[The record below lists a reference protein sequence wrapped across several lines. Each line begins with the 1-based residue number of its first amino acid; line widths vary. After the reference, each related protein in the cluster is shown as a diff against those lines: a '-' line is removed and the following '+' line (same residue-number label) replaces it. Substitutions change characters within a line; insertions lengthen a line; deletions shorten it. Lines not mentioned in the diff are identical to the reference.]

1 MFAIELGDRVEIDGH
16 VYAFTHRTAQAKLS
30 FQSPSEATT
39 KELSQDELLE
49 KFSRGEIK
57 LRIAPPDDSSADF
70 RRLDL
75 ASVPEAHRKI
85 AEERLA
91 YVKAIYAQGTPK
103 PFSKTWPSIIAAVAS
118 LSRATRPPEWTTVR
132 RWMRKYEGSNG
143 DIRSLLP
150 SFARR
155 GCKEESRST
164 EEREFLNELILKLYL
179 VKNRPTIKW
188 LHKQISA
195 KYRELQQKPHE
206 ACSWQIPSPSWLYR
220 RIKKIDAYDVD
231 RARFGKRVADHKFR
245 AVGPGRAATYRLE
258 VVEIDH
264 TTANVMII
272 DEKSGVVLGRPTITI
287 AIDRFTRMI
296 VGLYIGFEP
305 PSTYSVMQCL
315 RNMMLPKT
323 YVATEFPRIKV
334 PWKAFGV
341 PICIVVDNAFEFT
354 SDAFR
359 EAAAIFNFDI
369 FQQPVRQPEFKGI
382 VERFMR
388 TIEQKAMS
396 GVPGRTFSNPKER
409 AEYDSANMARL
420 TLPEFREHFHFWMLT
435 DYCYQMHDGILDVPA
450 KRWEEE
456 IDRAPLPPIN
466 AEDVNVYLGIT
477 KRGTL
482 RREGIRFANLFFNS
496 DELNKLLRQIGSGQ
510 VVKFTVNPNDL
521 SEIVVI
527 HPTKNV
533 PIRAYCTYREYSMGL
548 TLHQHR
554 IIRAFRRKQCADF
567 TNEKELVKARDAFL
581 DASAELLMR
590 SNTRRRPRLARNQG
604 GGNVEQ
610 PTTSPDIQEFKRIV
624 VEPTSYSEFGDILA
638 EDTAP
643 EVPDLPDEPQSEDSA
658 SDVGDD
664 IDQEVDPKP
673 TPATEKPEV
682 PLFRYRSRDGDSTRD
697 DSSSTGDRR

>member
-16 VYAFTHRTAQAKLS
+16 TYAFTHRTGQAKFS
-30 FQSPSEATT
+30 FRSTSELDT

-49 KFSRGEIK
+49 KFVKGEIK
-57 LRIAPPDDSSADF
+57 LRIAPQDDSAADF

-75 ASVPEAHRKI
+75 ASVPAAHRKI
-85 AEERLA
+85 AEDRLA
-91 YVKAIYAQGTPK
+91 YIKAIYAQGTPR
-103 PFSKTWPSIIAAVAS
+103 PFSKAWPEIIGAIAALNRVAQ
-118 LSRATRPPEWTTVR
+118 PPEWTTVR
-132 RWMRKYEGSNG
+132 RWMRKYEGSNA

-150 SFARR
+150 SFERR
-155 GCKEESRST
+155 GRKSEFRSA

-179 VKNRPTIKW
+179 VKSRPTVKW
-188 LHKQISA
+188 LHKQIGA
-195 KYRELQQKPHE
+195 KYREVQLTRPD
-206 ACSWQIPSPSWLYR
+206 ACLWTIPSLSWVYR

-272 DEKSGVVLGRPTITI
+272 DEKSGVALGRPTITI

-323 YVATEFPRIKV
+323 YVASEFPRIKV

-354 SDAFR
+354 SDTFR
-359 EAAAIFNFDI
+359 EAAAVFNFDI

-409 AEYDSANMARL
+409 AEYDSASAARL

-450 KRWEEE
+450 RRWDEE
-456 IDRAPLPPIN
+456 IVRAPLPPIN
-466 AEDVNVYLGIT
+466 AEDVDVHLGII

-482 RREGIRFANLFFNS
+482 RREGLRFANLFYNS
-496 DELNKLLRQIGSGQ
+496 DELNRLFRQIGPGQ
-510 VVKFTVNPNDL
+510 VLKFTVNPNDL
-521 SEIVVI
+521 SEIVAI
-527 HPTKNV
+527 HPTKNL
-533 PIRAYCTYREYSMGL
+533 PIRAYCTYREYSTGL

-554 IIRAFRRKQCADF
+554 IIRALRKKQCADF
-567 TNEKELVKARDAFL
+567 TNETELVKARDAFL
-581 DASAELLMR
+581 EASAELLMR

-604 GGNVEQ
+604 GGNVQQ
-610 PTTSPDIQEFKRIV
+610 PVTSPDIEEIKRIV
-624 VEPTSYSEFGDILA
+624 IEPTSYSEFEQILA

-643 EVPDLPDEPQSEDSA
+643 DVPDLPDEPRSEDPVG
-658 SDVGDD
+658 DVGAE
-664 IDQEVDPKP
+664 IDP
-673 TPATEKPEV
+673 TPTGPTAKPSI
-682 PLFRYRSRDGDSTRD
+682 PLLRYRGRDGDAAADGSA
-697 DSSSTGDRR
+697 SN